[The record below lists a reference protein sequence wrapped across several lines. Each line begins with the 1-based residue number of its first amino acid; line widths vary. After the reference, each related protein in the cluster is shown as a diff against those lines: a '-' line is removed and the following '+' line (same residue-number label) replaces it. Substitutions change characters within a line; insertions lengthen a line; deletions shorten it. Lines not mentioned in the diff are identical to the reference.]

1 MTILCNSKTVT
12 DRLIL
17 HVDFANP
24 KCYPGTGTAFYD
36 MVDKTRL
43 PGDSYGDVSVA
54 NGTMNFVRP
63 YGRIEHQVASIPDLH
78 TFTGASAFTFSIAYR
93 LNAYP
98 PIESSA
104 NRSGVMMKGAYGPSY
119 GIALQHSGD
128 SNGVR
133 TYTQLMYGLRN
144 ADSSIILDLTPGVRI
159 FPGQWCKADMTY
171 RFFGSNVYIDFYV
184 NGVLAHSY
192 YVGGYATPPNI
203 GNTANLN
210 FAGGILSGNN
220 VYCDQSIAS
229 YSVYSKALSAKEIQ
243 QNFLSTKARLGI

>member
-1 MTILCNSKTVT
+1 MTIICNSKTVT

-43 PGDSYGDVSVA
+43 PGDSYGSATVA
-54 NGTMNFVRP
+54 NGTMNFLRP
-63 YGRIEHQVASIPDLH
+63 DGRTEHQVASIPDLH

-98 PIESSA
+98 PVESA
-104 NRSGVMMKGAYGPSY
+104 NRSGVMMKGAFGSSY
-119 GIALQHSGD
+119 GITLQHSGD

-144 ADSSIILDLTPGVRI
+144 ADSSTILDLTPAVQI

-171 RFFGSNVYIDFYV
+171 RFYGSNLYLNFYV
-184 NGVLAHSY
+184 NGILASSY
-192 YVGGYATPPNI
+192 SAGGYATPPDIADI
-203 GNTANLN
+203 GGSLA
-210 FAGGILSGNN
+210 FAGSILAGNN

-229 YSVYSKALSAKEIQ
+229 YSVYSKELSAQEIQ
-243 QNFLSTKARLGI
+243 QNFLSTKARLKI